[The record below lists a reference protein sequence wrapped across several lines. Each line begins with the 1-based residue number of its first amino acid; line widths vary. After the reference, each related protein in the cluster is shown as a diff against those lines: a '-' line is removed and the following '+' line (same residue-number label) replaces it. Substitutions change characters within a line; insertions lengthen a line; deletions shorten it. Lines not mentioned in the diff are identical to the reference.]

1 MGIWLGLMVFFIQFS
16 LSQHALAIWED
27 YISTLCQP
35 QQDENKCFSMIAQEI
50 FVLLYSIWNLLRK
63 HHIRHYQQS
72 TNFPFFSVLQA
83 AMLRQRS
90 NGVQYWL
97 WIPERSFAKPVGEET
112 PKQFPH
118 SHLHSQLHSHITF
131 WYDIFNWTTHYL
143 CSLQPKFHPIH
154 NSKKMGL
161 GLGRLGQ
168 FGFDS
173 GIRVVAILAEKSCKL
188 EKNGHKLEGKL
199 CL

>member
-35 QQDENKCFSMIAQEI
+35 QHDENKRFSMITQKI
-50 FVLLYSIWNLLRK
+50 FVFLNTIWNLFRK
-63 HHIRHYQQS
+63 HHHFRDYQQFI
-72 TNFPFFSVLQA
+72 NLQFFSVLQPT
-83 AMLRQRS
+83 MLRQRS

-97 WIPERSFAKPVGEET
+97 WIPERSFVKPVGEET

-154 NSKKMGL
+154 NSQKKGS
-161 GLGRLGQ
+161 
-168 FGFDS
+168 GFWAV
-173 GIRVVAILAEKSCKL
+173 GAVWFWFW
-188 EKNGHKLEGKL
+188 
-199 CL
+199 